1 MKKTYKLKNL
11 ISSLESLET
20 FSNPK
25 DYLEQYQTSP
35 QISGEMFHYIL
46 NKFPEEISNMK
57 IGDLG
62 CGNGILGISAALI
75 GCKDVVLF
83 DIDEEI
89 IDIAKQN
96 VNNLELENNIQIIL
110 CDVNQIKNWKCL
122 YKKFDIIVTN
132 PPFGIRS
139 QNGADVEFLK
149 CAVNLSSQ
157 FVYSLHK
164 FSTFNFLKKFYEKNN
179 INDVNGFKIEYDLPK
194 SYKFHKKNNK
204 VIDVLCLEANV
215 GDNVII

>member
-96 VNNLELENNIQIIL
+96 VNNLELQNCIQIIL

-149 CAVNLSSQ
+149 CAVNLSNQ

>member
-1 MKKTYKLKNL
+1 MTKISKLKNL
-11 ISSLESLET
+11 ISTLESLES

-35 QISGEMFHYIL
+35 QISGEIFHYIL
-46 NKFPEEISNMK
+46 NKFQDEISNMK

>member
-1 MKKTYKLKNL
+1 MKKISKLKNL
-11 ISSLESLET
+11 ISTLESLES

-35 QISGEMFHYIL
+35 QISGEIFHYIL
-46 NKFPEEISNMK
+46 NKFQDEISNMK

>member
-96 VNNLELENNIQIIL
+96 VNNLELQNCIQIIL

-149 CAVNLSSQ
+149 CAVNLSNQ

-215 GDNVII
+215 GDNVMI

>member
-96 VNNLELENNIQIIL
+96 VNNLELQNCIQIIL

-122 YKKFDIIVTN
+122 SKKFDIIITN

-204 VIDVLCLEANV
+204 VIEVLCLEANV

>member
-1 MKKTYKLKNL
+1 MKKISKLKNL
-11 ISSLESLET
+11 ISTLESLES

-35 QISGEMFHYIL
+35 QISGEIFHYIL
-46 NKFPEEISNMK
+46 NKFQDEISNMK

-96 VNNLELENNIQIIL
+96 VNNLELENYIQIIL

-122 YKKFDIIVTN
+122 SKKFDIIITN

>member
-96 VNNLELENNIQIIL
+96 VNNLELENYIQIIL

-204 VIDVLCLEANV
+204 VIEVLCLEAEV
-215 GDNVII
+215 GENIII

>member
-96 VNNLELENNIQIIL
+96 VNNLELQNCIQIIL

-179 INDVNGFKIEYDLPK
+179 INDVNGFKIEYGLPK

-204 VIDVLCLEANV
+204 VIEVLCLEAEV
-215 GDNVII
+215 GENIII

>member
-96 VNNLELENNIQIIL
+96 VNNLELENYIQIIL

-122 YKKFDIIVTN
+122 SKKFDIIITN

-149 CAVNLSSQ
+149 CGVNLSSK

-179 INDVNGFKIEYDLPK
+179 IFDVNGFKIEYDLPK

-204 VIDVLCLEANV
+204 VIEVLCLEANV

>member
-122 YKKFDIIVTN
+122 SKKFDIIITN

>member
-204 VIDVLCLEANV
+204 VIEVLCLEAEV
-215 GDNVII
+215 GENIII